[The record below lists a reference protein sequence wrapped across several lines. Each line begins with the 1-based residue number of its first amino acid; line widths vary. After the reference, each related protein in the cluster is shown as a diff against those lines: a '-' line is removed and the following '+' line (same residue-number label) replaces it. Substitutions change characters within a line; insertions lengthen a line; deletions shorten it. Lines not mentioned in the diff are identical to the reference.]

1 MTVFAKPQ
9 IRARDR
15 IGKAAKRINENSI
28 TAKNGSD
35 PLKIEST
42 ETSGSFIA
50 DLTVK
55 TESPNGGVSNP
66 ISTAITVTIPK

>member
-1 MTVFAKPQ
+1 MTVFAKLQ
-9 IRARDR
+9 ISASDR
-15 IGKAAKRINENSI
+15 IGKAAKRTNENNI

-42 ETSGSFIA
+42 ETWGSFIA
-50 DLTVK
+50 YLTVN